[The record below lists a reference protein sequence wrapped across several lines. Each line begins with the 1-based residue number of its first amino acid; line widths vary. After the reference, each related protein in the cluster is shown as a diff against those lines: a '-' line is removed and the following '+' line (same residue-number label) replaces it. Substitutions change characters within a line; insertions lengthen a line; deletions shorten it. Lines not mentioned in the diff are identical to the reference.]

1 MKKYFIPIIFAL
13 LISSVSYP
21 AMQAHAGSVATFCHA
36 PDRGDGTVEAPPI
49 GPCNFITFPQSMVI
63 RDGLPPGTTI
73 EIDTRLVTQS
83 VNSAVPGGTLGGE
96 NILTT
101 EIVEMQLTGTGLL
114 LGFNRNLNLPG
125 IAEVDIGPRV
135 PGTSP
140 QNFLSD
146 FIGLRAELPPGDP
159 DFAVLLLTAGS
170 DFGLPSPGSTTLF
183 DIGGG
188 EFEVDSFFDVV
199 YEIEFVGAPGSPL
212 DGLGGT
218 TQDFVSMTA
227 EPNWFPPVCGDGA
240 IDTAA
245 GEQCDPPDGVTCDAA
260 CQLIPQPP
268 TDPAVAGELLPMN
281 TSALMIAGLSS
292 MSIWMVPTILGLAG
306 AGIYF
311 VKYRAHKE

>member
-1 MKKYFIPIIFAL
+1 
-13 LISSVSYP
+13 
-21 AMQAHAGSVATFCHA
+21 MQAHAGSVATFCHA

-49 GPCNFITFPQSMVI
+49 GPCNIFTPVLPMVI
-63 RDGLPPGTTI
+63 VNGLPPGTTI

-83 VNSAVPGGTLGGE
+83 VDMVIPGGTLGGE

-125 IAEVDIGPRV
+125 ITEVDIGPRV

-188 EFEVDSFFDVV
+188 EFEVDSFFDVF
-199 YEIEFVGAPGSPL
+199 YQIEFVGAPGSAL
-212 DGLGGT
+212 DGFGGT
-218 TQDFVSMTA
+218 TQDLVSMIA
-227 EPNWFPPVCGDGA
+227 EPNWFPPVCGDGV
-240 IDTAA
+240 
-245 GEQCDPPDGVTCDAA
+245 CDPATEDQFTCSID
-260 CQLIPQPP
+260 CGLPP
-268 TDPAVAGELLPMN
+268 TDPQVAGELLSPD
-281 TSALMIAGLSS
+281 TSALMIAGLTS
-292 MSIWMVPTILGLAG
+292 MSVWMVPTVLGLAG
-306 AGIYF
+306 AGVYL
-311 VKYRAHKE
+311 VKLRANREYGRRT